1 ISVVCPTSTPFTSV
15 IAFSCPGLPSKGTPR
30 SRARG
35 LFCAATDKV
44 QKSRAYSHIARL
56 SLRIKVLQS
65 CNSRLAVYETLMTR
79 TYQRARTRR
88 PNVRAERRKKMEN
101 WKKAVLAGSAG
112 LAAILLLKGNRT
124 GGLLFTGVALA
135 ALASE
140 YPDTFAD
147 IRDQLPN
154 YIERGTS
161 LLEVA

>member
-1 ISVVCPTSTPFTSV
+1 
-15 IAFSCPGLPSKGTPR
+15 
-30 SRARG
+30 
-35 LFCAATDKV
+35 
-44 QKSRAYSHIARL
+44 
-56 SLRIKVLQS
+56 
-65 CNSRLAVYETLMTR
+65 
-79 TYQRARTRR
+79 
-88 PNVRAERRKKMEN
+88 MEN

-124 GGLLFTGVALA
+124 GGLLFSGVALA

-161 LLEVA
+161 LLEVASRIGERFADVAESRGSAWYEALLSS

>member
-1 ISVVCPTSTPFTSV
+1 
-15 IAFSCPGLPSKGTPR
+15 
-30 SRARG
+30 
-35 LFCAATDKV
+35 
-44 QKSRAYSHIARL
+44 
-56 SLRIKVLQS
+56 
-65 CNSRLAVYETLMTR
+65 
-79 TYQRARTRR
+79 
-88 PNVRAERRKKMEN
+88 MEN

-161 LLEVA
+161 LLEVASRIGERFADVAESRGSAWYEALLSS